1 MTVTLDH
8 IVIYV
13 EDLDTATATY
23 RGAGLTVNYGGQH
36 TGGVTENA
44 LIVFADG
51 VYIELIALVD
61 GKQFEDTGFKGLLK
75 ATGEGYTGYAL
86 QSDNL
91 EADLQGMHE
100 RGVNVGEIREGNRAR
115 PDGEQLAWKMA
126 PIDDSMSPFVI
137 QDVTDRGLR
146 VVQTEETITHA
157 NGATGVNELL
167 IRVPNL
173 QEAIDHYGRMV
184 GTPLMSLGVARFE
197 VGTPAIV
204 LTGDADGSMAPALVT
219 LFTDEDTPVKHSLHG
234 ADFVFV

>member
-1 MTVTLDH
+1 
-8 IVIYV
+8 
-13 EDLDTATATY
+13 
-23 RGAGLTVNYGGQH
+23 
-36 TGGVTENA
+36 
-44 LIVFADG
+44 
-51 VYIELIALVD
+51 
-61 GKQFEDTGFKGLLK
+61 
-75 ATGEGYTGYAL
+75 
-86 QSDNL
+86 
-91 EADLQGMHE
+91 
-100 RGVNVGEIREGNRAR
+100 
-115 PDGEQLAWKMA
+115 
-126 PIDDSMSPFVI
+126 PFVI

-204 LTGDADGSMAPALVT
+204 LTGDADGSMAPALVA
-219 LFTDEDTPVKHSLHG
+219 LFTDEDTPTKHSLHG